1 VTVRRAAVSAPA
13 KLNLILR
20 VGVRDSTGYHQ
31 LESLF
36 VKLAL
41 ADDVRVTVGDSTDD
55 RLVVTG
61 PALPLAGLGPEA
73 DNLALRALRA
83 YRAATGWPDAA
94 QLAIHKRIPVGG
106 GLGGGSAD
114 AAGVLRALDALA
126 PQPIGI
132 ARLLALGA
140 SLGADVPFLVSD
152 ALLAWGWGRG
162 DRLLALPALP
172 PRTVWLV
179 PQEVGVPTASAYG
192 WLAEAGGGSGG
203 GATLYSAD
211 ALSSWGEIA
220 ARAHNDFT
228 AVIRPRHAGVAAALD
243 QLEGMAAALRSAADR
258 EAFALMSGSGAT
270 CALVT
275 QLADPGSSAGGTGG
289 GEGFLRTSTS
299 AGVVGVIVEA

>member
-1 VTVRRAAVSAPA
+1 MTVRRASVSAPA

-41 ADDVRVTVGDSTDD
+41 ADEVTVTVGDSVDD
-55 RLVVTG
+55 RLEVTG
-61 PALPLAGLGPEA
+61 PALPAAGLGPDG

-83 YRAATGWPDAA
+83 YRTATGWPVGA
-94 QLAIHKRIPVGG
+94 QLTIHKRIPVGG

-126 PQPIGI
+126 PHPIGVD
-132 ARLLALGA
+132 RLLALGA

-172 PRTVWLV
+172 PRTVWLI

-192 WLAEAGGGSGG
+192 WLAEAGGGTGG
-203 GATLYSAD
+203 GATLYPAD
-211 ALSSWGEIA
+211 ALSSWGAIA
-220 ARAHNDFT
+220 ARVHNDFT
-228 AVIRPRHAGVAAALD
+228 AVVRPRHAGVASALD
-243 QLEGMAAALRSAADR
+243 RLYGMAAALRSAADR

-275 QLADPGSSAGGTGG
+275 QVADLGATAAAPGDGDGL
-289 GEGFLRTSTS
+289 LRTSTS
-299 AGVVGVIVEA
+299 AGVVGVTVEA